1 MTKRKRAFMEADELK
16 GLVLRALDDLKA
28 RDVAVLD
35 VREMTGVTDY
45 MVVASGTSNRHV
57 KSLADNVE
65 TEAKKEGVRPLGIEG
80 QRASDWVLVDFGDV
94 VVHVMLPE
102 ARSFYDIERLWSVP
116 PVRKPGG
123 E

>member
-1 MTKRKRAFMEADELK
+1 MRRTTLSMEADELK
-16 GLVLRALDDLKA
+16 QLVMDALEDLKA
-28 RDVAVLD
+28 RDIAVLD
-35 VREMTGVTDY
+35 VRETTGVTDY

-65 TEAKKEGVRPLGIEG
+65 IEAKKQGVRPLGIEG
-80 QRASDWVLVDFGDV
+80 QQTDWVLVDFGDV
-94 VVHVMLPE
+94 VVHVMQPD

-116 PVRKPGG
+116 PVSKPGV